1 MKKILALVVLAAVML
16 LGLAACSSGDAADTT
31 AAAGSDSSD
40 KILVGYGKAD
50 ITPTD
55 SVPLQGFGATENR
68 MSRGYIS
75 KMYAIALAVTDADGN
90 TAVLIAADACWFNAK
105 TTTAIANKVNE
116 ECGVNPNMVITSAIH
131 QHSAPD
137 MYNSKAPSGITYR
150 DEVFIP
156 GAVEAAKAAME
167 NRAPAT
173 MQSTIVETEGMNF
186 TRHYKM
192 EDGTYA
198 GDNFGNFNQNF
209 VGHANEGDNDLQ
221 LVKFVR
227 QGQKTMDG
235 KDAQDIILTN
245 YQGHPHMGSMGDAY
259 YNAHSDLV
267 GVYRDTLEEK
277 LGCQVIYFS
286 GAGGDMSMVSRIEE
300 ENLTGNDYKRHG
312 KKLANLAIDAEG
324 TYTDIELTAV
334 KGSKASIYAEYNRVT
349 DTELVRKA
357 TEAWKEFEQTGS
369 QELSKKYGFQS
380 VYEANA
386 IMSAGNRQPGGKEF
400 DLFTVSFGDLAFVAA
415 PCEMFNQTGVAI
427 KTASP
432 FKMTMIATIA
442 NGGEGYFPTAEA
454 WDYGCYEQYSSSYV
468 RGTAENMAETY
479 IDMLEDLHGQY

>member
-1 MKKILALVVLAAVML
+1 MKKIISVILTAVML
-16 LGLAACSSGDAADTT
+16 LSLVACSSVDSVDTT
-31 AAAGSDSSD
+31 AAASSITSD

-50 ITPTD
+50 ITPID

-68 MSRGYIS
+68 MSTGFLSR
-75 KMYAIALAVTDADGN
+75 MYAIALAITDADGN
-90 TAVLIAADACWFNAK
+90 TAVLIAADACWFNAT

-116 ECGVNPNMVITSAIH
+116 ACGVNPDMVIAAALH

-150 DEVFIP
+150 EEVFIP

-173 MQSTIVETEGMNF
+173 MQSTVVETENMNF
-186 TRHYKM
+186 PRHYKM

-198 GDNFGNFNQNF
+198 GDNFGDFTKNIA
-209 VGHANEGDNDLQ
+209 GYANEGDNDLQ

-245 YQGHPHMGSMGDAY
+245 FQGHPHMGANASF

-267 GVYRDTLEEK
+267 GVYRDTVEEK

-286 GAGGDMSMVSRIEE
+286 GASGDMNMTSRISED
-300 ENLTGNDYKRHG
+300 NLTGGDYKRHG
-312 KKLANLAIDAEG
+312 KKLANLVIEAEG

-334 KGSKASIYAEYNRVT
+334 KGSKVSIYADYNRIT
-349 DTELVRKA
+349 DEELIRKA
-357 TEAWKEFEQTGS
+357 TEAWKQFEQNGS

-386 IMSAGNRQPGGKEF
+386 IMSAGKRSEGGNDF
-400 DLFTVSFGDLAFVAA
+400 DLYAISFGDLAFIAA

-427 KTASP
+427 KTESP
-432 FKMTMIATIA
+432 FKMTMIASIA
-442 NGGEGYFPTAEA
+442 NGGQGYLPTEEA
-454 WDYGCYEQYSSSYV
+454 WDYGCYEQYSSTYV
-468 RGTAENMAETY
+468 RSTAENMAKTY